1 MPCWPGTAPEHPGEE
16 VARLRFHRL
25 RVLRRLPHP
34 GRSFTQGLIVGR
46 DMVWESSG
54 GYGESALRRYPVG
67 ARQPEGHTALP
78 ADLFGEGICPAGDHM
93 WQLTWRERVAL
104 RWDPWSLEVVETI
117 PFNREGWG
125 ICAADGMVLT
135 SDGTSEL
142 ISRDPGTL
150 TPRGRIQVRCDGERV
165 TELNDL
171 EWAGGRVWANLLGKR
186 YLVGIDPGSGEVTDI
201 VDAKAV
207 MERHWGD
214 PEAVLNG
221 VAALPGPEE
230 FLLTGKNWRSMYHVR
245 LAEDRVPEEPAQ
257 LIG

>member
-1 MPCWPGTAPEHPGEE
+1 
-16 VARLRFHRL
+16 VRFHRL
-25 RVLRRLPHP
+25 QILRRLPHP

-54 GYGESALRRYPVG
+54 GYGESAVRRYPLG
-67 ARQPEGHTALP
+67 ARQPEGPAALP
-78 ADLFGEGICPAGDHM
+78 AELFGEGICPAGDHM

-104 RWDPWSLEVVETI
+104 RWDAWSLEVVETV

-150 TPRGRIQVRCDGERV
+150 APLGRIQVRCDGERV

-221 VAALPGPEE
+221 VAALPGPGE

-245 LAEDRVPEEPAQ
+245 LAGDRVPTEPAQ
-257 LIG
+257 LIAG

>member
-1 MPCWPGTAPEHPGEE
+1 
-16 VARLRFHRL
+16 
-25 RVLRRLPHP
+25 
-34 GRSFTQGLIVGR
+34 
-46 DMVWESSG
+46 
-54 GYGESALRRYPVG
+54 
-67 ARQPEGHTALP
+67 
-78 ADLFGEGICPAGDHM
+78 M

-104 RWDPWSLEVVETI
+104 RWDAWSLELAETI

-125 ICAADGMVLT
+125 ICAADGTVLT

-150 TPRGRIQVRCDGERV
+150 EPLGLIRVRCDGERV
-165 TELNDL
+165 TDLNDL

-207 MERHWGD
+207 MERHRGD

-221 VAALPGPEE
+221 VAALPGAGE

-245 LAEDRVPEEPAQ
+245 LTQDRAPKEPAQ
-257 LIG
+257 LVAG